1 MLQVLAPLV
10 IIIAAVGGYA
20 GLHWTKPE
28 PEKKDRTPRALS
40 VFVDAVERKDV
51 ALVVLTQGEVRAGT
65 MVDLVSQI
73 PAEWWLYLLNLLRV
87 AWFRLV
93 CHWSKLS
100 LSTIN

>member
-51 ALVVLTQGEVRAGT
+51 ALVVLTQGEVRAGHHGRPG
-65 MVDLVSQI
+65 I
-73 PAEWWLYLLNLLRV
+73 PDTRQSGGCI
-87 AWFRLV
+87 F
-93 CHWSKLS
+93 
-100 LSTIN
+100 

>member
-1 MLQVLAPLV
+1 MLQVLAPVV
-10 IIIAAVGGYA
+10 IIIAAIGGYA
-20 GLHWTKPE
+20 GLHWAKPE

-73 PAEWWLYLLNLLRV
+73 PGRV
-87 AWFRLV
+87 VAVSSEFIEGGLV
-93 CHWSKLS
+93 QAG
-100 LSTIN
+100 